1 LDYDKTSD
9 FDDVSGHWHLEAH
22 PEKPDCTRVFYACDI
37 KLRGAI
43 PKPVVNDLSKSAL
56 RTATGWVKKESEIQ
70 SEVAVEEESTSS
82 GSSGSSSSSGSVEE
96 HEESPASLTFT
107 KDEIRALASGKPV
120 KNLVT
125 LNLNKGDMKTL
136 NSKRQLTTQVA
147 AKDGDARATISV
159 LQVIE
164 APKLALL
171 ERFKDSVYVGLII
184 AALIIG
190 LSSLL

>member
-1 LDYDKTSD
+1 LDYEKTSD

-37 KLRGAI
+37 KLRGAV
-43 PKPVVNDLSKSAL
+43 PKPVVNYLSKSAL
-56 RTATGWVKKESEIQ
+56 LTATGWVKKESEIQ
-70 SEVAVEEESTSS
+70 SRVAVEEESSS
-82 GSSGSSSSSGSVEE
+82 GSSGSSSSSGVEE
-96 HEESPASLTFT
+96 HEESSVSLTFT

-120 KNLVT
+120 KNIVT
-125 LNLNKGDMKTL
+125 LNLNKGDMRIL

-147 AKDGDARATISV
+147 AKDGDATATISV
-159 LQVIE
+159 FQVIQ

-171 ERFKDSVYVGLII
+171 ERFKDSFYVGLII

>member
-43 PKPVVNDLSKSAL
+43 PKPVVNYLSKSAL

-70 SEVAVEEESTSS
+70 SGVAVEEESTSS
-82 GSSGSSSSSGSVEE
+82 GSSSSSSSVEE
-96 HEESPASLTFT
+96 HEESPVSLTFT

-125 LNLNKGDMKTL
+125 LNLNKGDMRTL